1 MIRVLSAEAV
11 PITFH
16 LREGY
21 RIAGAS
27 FSTAFNVILK
37 VGTSDGRTG
46 FGCASPAEEVTGESA
61 AACLAALDDH
71 LIPLLRERDAADV
84 PAILAAASAAA
95 PGCPAARAAVD
106 IALHDLLAR
115 RAGAPLARVLGQRRE
130 RLLTSVTLGIQD
142 DPGATLERARRYVRA
157 GFRVLKVKVGE
168 DWEADAR
175 LIRSLRRALGTGV
188 TLRADGNQGYS
199 EEEAGQFLR
208 ALEEGDL
215 ELLEQPT
222 AAEDLAALARLADAS
237 DVPIMADEAVR
248 TEDEARR
255 IISGHGADLV
265 NIKLMKSGG
274 IAEALR
280 IATITSAAGI
290 GAMVGCNDESRI
302 GIAAGLHLAL
312 AGPNT
317 ELADLDGYFDLVDDV
332 AHGGVRIEQGYILPS
347 PEEPGLGVSVD
358 L

>member
-1 MIRVLSAEAV
+1 MMRVLSAEAV

-37 VGTSDGRTG
+37 VRTSDGRTG

-61 AACLAALDDH
+61 VACLAALNDH

-95 PGCPAARAAVD
+95 PRCPAALAAVD

-115 RAGAPLARVLGQRRE
+115 RAGVPLARVLGQRRE
-130 RLLTSVTLGIQD
+130 RLLTSVTLGIEA
-142 DPGATLERARRYVRA
+142 DPGVTIERARSHARA
-157 GFRVLKVKVGE
+157 GFRVLKVKIGE

-175 LIRSLRRALGTGV
+175 LIRALRRALGPGI
-188 TLRADGNQGYS
+188 TLRADANQGYS
-199 EEEAGQFLR
+199 EGEARRFLQ
-208 ALEEGDL
+208 ALEDGDL

-237 DVPIMADEAVR
+237 DVPIMADEAIL
-248 TEDEARR
+248 TEDQARR
-255 IISGHGADLV
+255 IVSGRAADLV

-274 IAEALR
+274 IAAALR
-280 IATITSAAGI
+280 IATITSTAGI

-312 AGPNT
+312 AAPNT
-317 ELADLDGYFDLVDDV
+317 DLADLDGHLDLVDDV
-332 AHGGVRIEQGYILPS
+332 ASGGVRIHEGYILPS
-347 PEEPGLGVSVD
+347 PGEPGLGVSVD